1 MLSGSVWKHGKRQHR
16 NKTYK
21 QTMLNAMTLLKIF
34 AIPSAKQRSMH
45 RTPVLFAEKLVSN
58 SAVPRV
64 LKVRGPPRRLINQY
78 GCIRSQLK
86 TTNAF
91 RDGSSNAQTGIL
103 MKVEESF
110 LWGSGTNHC
119 P

>member
-1 MLSGSVWKHGKRQHR
+1 MLSGKVGKHGKGQYR

-58 SAVPRV
+58 SVVPSV
-64 LKVRGPPRRLINQY
+64 LKAQGAPRRLINQY
-78 GCIRSQLK
+78 GCIPPQLR
-86 TTNAF
+86 TTDTF
-91 RDGSSNAQTGIL
+91 HGVSNAQTCIPGNGRAELFAGI
-103 MKVEESF
+103 
-110 LWGSGTNHC
+110 GH
-119 P
+119 